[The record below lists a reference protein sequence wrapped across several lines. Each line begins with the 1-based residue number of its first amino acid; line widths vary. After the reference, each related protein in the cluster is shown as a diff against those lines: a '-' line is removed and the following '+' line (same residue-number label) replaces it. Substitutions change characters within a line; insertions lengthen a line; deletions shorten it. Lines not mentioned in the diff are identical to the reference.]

1 MFYVFPKVV
10 SKKECEKL
18 LDYCIKNTEFKEA
31 QVLNRGESDAS
42 IDRVSPGILDAY
54 KQATKTDLADRFGRL
69 DPSIRKTDVAFVEAD
84 GNEGNTVNEVA
95 WHYLNEANEIKFNYK
110 FRNYQTVQF
119 SRYRDGGHYGW
130 HRDVNESAISPNG
143 ESRKLSLTLCL
154 TDPKDYE
161 GGELQFFNGERPMD
175 KKTVEE
181 IRGQGSVI
189 VFDSRDWH
197 RVTPVTKGTRYSL
210 VCWTVGPNF
219 L

>member
-1 MFYVFPKVV
+1 MFYVFPRAV

-31 QVLNRGESDAS
+31 EVLNKGESDS
-42 IDRVSPGILDAY
+42 DIDRH
-54 KQATKTDLADRFGRL
+54 GRL

-84 GNEGNTVNEVA
+84 GNKDNKVNEVA
-95 WHYLNEANEIKFNYK
+95 WHYLNEANDLKFNYK
-110 FRNYQTVQF
+110 FRIYQTVQF
-119 SRYRDGGHYGW
+119 ARYRDGGHYGW

-161 GGELQFFNGERPMD
+161 GGELQFFSGERPMD
-175 KKTVEE
+175 EKTIED

-197 RVTPVTKGTRYSL
+197 RVTPVTKGTRYSI

-219 L
+219 V

>member
-1 MFYVFPKVV
+1 MFYIFPRVV

-18 LDYCIKNTEFKEA
+18 LDCCIKNTEFKEA
-31 QVLNRGESDAS
+31 FILNKGESDAD
-42 IDRVSPGILDAY
+42 IDRH
-54 KQATKTDLADRFGRL
+54 GRA
-69 DPSIRKTDVAFVEAD
+69 DPSIRKTDIAFVEVG
-84 GNEGNTVNEVA
+84 GNEGNEGNKVNEVA

-110 FRNYQTVQF
+110 FHNYQTVQF
-119 SRYRDGGHYGW
+119 ARYRDGGHYGW

-143 ESRKLSLTLCL
+143 EQRKLSLTLCL

-161 GGELQFFNGERPMD
+161 GGELQFFNGERSRE

-181 IRGQGSVI
+181 IRAQGSVI

-219 L
+219 V